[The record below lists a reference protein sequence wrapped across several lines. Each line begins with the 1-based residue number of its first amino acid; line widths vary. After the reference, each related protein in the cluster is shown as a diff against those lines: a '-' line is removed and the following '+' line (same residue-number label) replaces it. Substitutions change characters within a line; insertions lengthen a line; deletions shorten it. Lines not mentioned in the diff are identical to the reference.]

1 MFQIKHW
8 FDQITDWQYLIDD
21 TALIIYRFIGSFGII
36 WTSLILVVW
45 IKQEK
50 YCDIERAAGA
60 PAQISRPNVSLKRLP
75 KIFVKDIL
83 S

>member
-21 TALIIYRFIGSFGII
+21 TALIIYRFLGSFVII

-50 YCDIERAAGA
+50 YCDIERAAEA
-60 PAQISRPNVSLKRLP
+60 PAKISRTKVR
-75 KIFVKDIL
+75 FKDFT
-83 S
+83 